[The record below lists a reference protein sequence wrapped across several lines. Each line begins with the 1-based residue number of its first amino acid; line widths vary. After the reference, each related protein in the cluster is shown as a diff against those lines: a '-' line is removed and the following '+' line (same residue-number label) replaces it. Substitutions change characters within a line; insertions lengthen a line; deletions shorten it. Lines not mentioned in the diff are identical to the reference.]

1 MKAIYTLL
9 ILLLITTGCS
19 KKEGIQFCEGID
31 NNGKGV
37 ACGKKFTT
45 GDLTAL
51 ILKNDTEEN
60 DLINIKVINTSGT
73 VETVINTFKVEIEG
87 EKPSVSFNLP
97 LYNAGTFRVEAYSN
111 DKKTAEGTIEII
123 DTY

>member
-1 MKAIYTLL
+1 MKAIYTML

-19 KKEGIQFCEGID
+19 KKEGIQFCEGVD

-45 GDLTAL
+45 GDLTAV
-51 ILKNDTEEN
+51 ISQNGTESST
-60 DLINIKVINTSGT
+60 LSIKIINTSGPGEIIT
-73 VETVINTFKVEIEG
+73 DTFKIEIER
-87 EKPSVSFNLP
+87 EKPVVSFNLP
-97 LYNAGTFRVEAYSN
+97 LYNAGVFRIEAFTN
-111 DKKTAEGTIEII
+111 DKKTAEGTIEIV

>member
-1 MKAIYTLL
+1 MKAIHTML
-9 ILLLITTGCS
+9 ILILITTGCS

-45 GDLTAL
+45 GDLTAV
-51 ILKNDTEEN
+51 ISQNKTDGS
-60 DLINIKVINTSGT
+60 DLSIKVISTGP
-73 VETVINTFKVEIEG
+73 VETVINTFKIEIER
-87 EKPSVSFNLP
+87 EKPVVSFNLP
-97 LYNAGTFRVEAYSN
+97 LYNAGSFRIEAFSN
-111 DKKTAEGTIEII
+111 DIKTAEGTIEII

>member
-1 MKAIYTLL
+1 MKAIYALL

-37 ACGKKFTT
+37 SCGKKFTT
-45 GDLTAL
+45 GDLTAV
-51 ILKNDTEEN
+51 ILKNKTVEN
-60 DLINIKVINTSGT
+60 GLISIKVINTSGAA
-73 VETVINTFKVEIEG
+73 ETIVNTFKVEIEE
-87 EKPSVSFNLP
+87 EKPVVSFNLP
-97 LYNAGTFRVEAYSN
+97 LYNAGTFRVEAFSN

>member
-1 MKAIYTLL
+1 MRSTYTLL
-9 ILLLITTGCS
+9 ILLLIITGCS
-19 KKEGIQFCEGID
+19 KKESIQFCEGVD

-45 GDLTAL
+45 GDLTAV
-51 ILKNDTEEN
+51 ILKNETEAN
-60 DLINIKVINTSGT
+60 NLISIKVINTSGN
-73 VETVINTFKVEIEG
+73 VETVINTFNVEVEEG
-87 EKPSVSFNLP
+87 KPAISFNLP
-97 LYNAGTFRVEAYSN
+97 FYNAGTFRVEAFSN

>member
-1 MKAIYTLL
+1 MRSTYTLL
-9 ILLLITTGCS
+9 ILLLIITGCS
-19 KKEGIQFCEGID
+19 KKESIQFCEGVD

-45 GDLTAL
+45 GDLTAV
-51 ILKNDTEEN
+51 ILKNETEESS
-60 DLINIKVINTSGT
+60 LISIKVINTSGT
-73 VETVINTFKVEIEG
+73 VETIINTFNVEIEG
-87 EKPSVSFNLP
+87 ERPSVSFNLP

>member
-1 MKAIYTLL
+1 MKAIYATL

-19 KKEGIQFCEGID
+19 KKDGIQFCEGVD

-45 GDLTAL
+45 GDLTAV
-51 ILKNDTEEN
+51 ISEN
-60 DLINIKVINTSGT
+60 ETGTSDLFIKIIEVSAPG
-73 VETVINTFKVEIEG
+73 ETVTNSFKIEIEG
-87 EKPSVSFNLP
+87 EKPLVSFNLP
-97 LYNAGTFRVEAYSN
+97 LYNAGTFRIEAFSN
-111 DKKTAEGTIEII
+111 DKKTAEGTIEIV

>member
-1 MKAIYTLL
+1 MKAIYALL

-45 GDLTAL
+45 GDLTAV
-51 ILKNDTEEN
+51 ILKNETEESS
-60 DLINIKVINTSGT
+60 LISIKVINTSGT
-73 VETVINTFKVEIEG
+73 VETIINTFNVEIEG
-87 EKPSVSFNLP
+87 ERPSVSFNLP

>member
-1 MKAIYTLL
+1 MKAIYTML
-9 ILLLITTGCS
+9 ILILITTGCS

-45 GDLTAL
+45 GDLTAV
-51 ILKNDTEEN
+51 ISQNKTDGS
-60 DLINIKVINTSGT
+60 DLSIKVISTGP
-73 VETVINTFKVEIEG
+73 VETVINTFKIEIER
-87 EKPSVSFNLP
+87 EKPVVSFNLP
-97 LYNAGTFRVEAYSN
+97 LYNAGSFRIEAFSN
-111 DKKTAEGTIEII
+111 DIKTAEGTIEII